1 MIKLELRTISSY
13 IEKISKK
20 KGSNYI
26 LFKIEE
32 VYIAMGENIHLH
44 LWKICRNLIPSPSQL
59 QL

>member
-1 MIKLELRTISSY
+1 MELELRTISSY

-20 KGSNYI
+20 KGPNSI

-32 VYIAMGENIHLH
+32 VYVAMGENICLH
-44 LWKICRNLIPSPSQL
+44 LWKIISRRSLLSQL